1 MENVLKKVKLRQVD
15 WMPRVKSNDFK
26 DLGLTPEHRS
36 LHEIHHLLVFI
47 YPLTKPNSN
56 ITIHN
61 VYIYQTVDFII
72 LKVNMFRLTRF
83 DWTAT
88 EYTHTSTFVIWQL
101 NLVVADPSRQLH
113 VGNWVVFLLTSV
125 YGYTKEE
132 IIKDTMFM
140 Y

>member
-15 WMPRVKSNDFK
+15 WMPRVKPNDFK

-47 YPLTKPNSN
+47 YPLTKPTSN
-56 ITIHN
+56 IMIYN

-83 DWTAT
+83 DWTARST
-88 EYTHTSTFVIWQL
+88 RILRLLSYGNLILLWLILLGSFMLAIESYFYLLQYT
-101 NLVVADPSRQLH
+101 
-113 VGNWVVFLLTSV
+113 
-125 YGYTKEE
+125 
-132 IIKDTMFM
+132 DTRRKK
-140 Y
+140 

>member
-36 LHEIHHLLVFI
+36 LHEINHLLVFI

-56 ITIHN
+56 ITIYN

-83 DWTAT
+83 DWTAR
-88 EYTHTSTFVIWQL
+88 STRIL
-101 NLVVADPSRQLH
+101 RLLSY
-113 VGNWVVFLLTSV
+113 GN
-125 YGYTKEE
+125 
-132 IIKDTMFM
+132 
-140 Y
+140 

>member
-1 MENVLKKVKLRQVD
+1 MENVLRKVKLRQVD
-15 WMPRVKSNDFK
+15 WMPRVKPNDFK

-56 ITIHN
+56 ITIYN

-83 DWTAT
+83 DWTAR
-88 EYTHTSTFVIWQL
+88 STRILRLLSYDIWQL
-101 NLVVADPSRQLH
+101 NHVVADPSRQLH
-113 VGNWVVFLLTSV
+113 VGN
-125 YGYTKEE
+125 
-132 IIKDTMFM
+132 
-140 Y
+140 

>member
-15 WMPRVKSNDFK
+15 WMPRVKPNDFK

-56 ITIHN
+56 ITIYN

-72 LKVNMFRLTRF
+72 VSFNTVWL
-83 DWTAT
+83 DCT